1 MIAWSRA
8 RLRSSLIDDLARH
21 CTDVGLPDTAD
32 PGGSGAGVPDA
43 AGLHGPGGGPPVAR
57 GIRHNLTVM
66 LEISLVAVLCG
77 ARSLRAIMRW
87 ARAKTQQILGTL
99 GVPDGD

>member
-1 MIAWSRA
+1 
-8 RLRSSLIDDLARH
+8 
-21 CTDVGLPDTAD
+21 
-32 PGGSGAGVPDA
+32 
-43 AGLHGPGGGPPVAR
+43 VAR